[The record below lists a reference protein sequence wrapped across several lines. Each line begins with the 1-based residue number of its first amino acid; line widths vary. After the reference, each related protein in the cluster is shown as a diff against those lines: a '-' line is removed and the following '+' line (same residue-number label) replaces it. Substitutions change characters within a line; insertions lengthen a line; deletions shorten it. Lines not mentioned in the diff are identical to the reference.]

1 MTLVLARGADCYDS
15 AQDESKLECP
25 PSIAVYGRGQ
35 PEMIREERTKG
46 SGTDMDSTHR
56 RNGAPTD
63 QGPLTFL
70 DFFAGAGL
78 VRLGLEP
85 SWSCT
90 WANDI
95 DARKQEV
102 YEAAFGAGEF
112 ELGDVASIAVDSLP
126 AGADMAWASFPCQD
140 LSLAGSRKGMKAE
153 RSGTYWE
160 FWRLMCDSLDR
171 GQRPPLIVIENVVGM
186 LYGSD
191 FPILCESLAALGMQ
205 FGPLVIDARQF
216 LPQSRPRVFVVAV
229 DSRVDCS
236 LLVNEEID
244 ETVPWFTKAV
254 RSAHEKMPEALRESW
269 RWWKLPEPSYTIPS
283 VEGMIEKT
291 PTGVEW
297 HEPGETDARLLGM
310 MTPLNL
316 EKANLAVMQGPSV
329 GFLYKRIR
337 EGVQRAEVRFDGVA
351 GCLRTPQ
358 GGSSRQIVLVIDDG
372 RVRSRLLSPR
382 EAARLMGVPDS
393 FWLPSKYNDAYRA
406 IGDGVAVP
414 VVRWLS
420 DGLLIPLARLCRD
433 SRIDTCAKDDE
444 TLVQGRF
451 SSREAVEPVA
461 LKRTPVSA

>member
-1 MTLVLARGADCYDS
+1 MMGSDMPPNSNYQLRDAAKSQTGLLETDMTLTHPTSCVPAVHDLADTADCS
-15 AQDESKLECP
+15 QIE
-25 PSIAVYGRGQ
+25 
-35 PEMIREERTKG
+35 
-46 SGTDMDSTHR
+46 
-56 RNGAPTD
+56 
-63 QGPLTFL
+63 PLTFL

-102 YEAAFGAGEF
+102 YVAEFGAEEF
-112 ELGDVASIAVDSLP
+112 ALGDVADIATVSLP
-126 AGADMAWASFPCQD
+126 TGADMAWASFPCQD

-153 RSGTYWE
+153 RSGTYWG
-160 FWRLMCDSLDR
+160 FWRLMRDSLER
-171 GQRPPLIVIENVVGM
+171 GQRPPLVVIENVVGM
-186 LYGSD
+186 LYGSN
-191 FPILCESLAALGMQ
+191 FSILCESLADLGMQ

-216 LPQSRPRVFVVAV
+216 LPQSRPRVFVIAV
-229 DSRVDCS
+229 DSRVNCS
-236 LLVNEEID
+236 LLVNNEAN
-244 ETVPWFTKAV
+244 ETIPWFTKAV
-254 RSAHEKMPEALRESW
+254 KSAYKTMPTALRESW
-269 RWWKLPEPSYTIPS
+269 RWWKLPEPSPVIPS
-283 VEGMIEKT
+283 VEDIVEEN

-297 HEPGETDARLLGM
+297 HEPDETARLLGM
-310 MTPLNL
+310 MTPLNVQ
-316 EKANLAVMQGPSV
+316 KTNRAIQQGPSV

-337 EGVQRAEVRFDGVA
+337 GGVQRAEVRFDGVA

-420 DGLLIPLARLCRD
+420 DRLLVQLANLCRD
-433 SRIDTCAKDDE
+433 SQFDTRAKGHRD
-444 TLVQGRF
+444 VGQRWV
-451 SSREAVEPVA
+451 SNREANEAVA
-461 LKRTPVSA
+461 LKRTQVST

>member
-1 MTLVLARGADCYDS
+1 MIGEQRTNG
-15 AQDESKLECP
+15 P
-25 PSIAVYGRGQ
+25 GT
-35 PEMIREERTKG
+35 EMN
-46 SGTDMDSTHR
+46 STHQQR
-56 RNGAPTD
+56 A
-63 QGPLTFL
+63 GPATHDCAGRVDRSHIEPLKFL

-102 YEAAFGAGEF
+102 YEAEFGAGEF
-112 ELGDVASIAVDSLP
+112 ALGDVASVATDSLP
-126 AGADMAWASFPCQD
+126 VGTDMAWASFPCQD
-140 LSLAGSRKGMKAE
+140 LSIAGSRRGMKAE

-160 FWRLMCDSLDR
+160 FWRLMRDSLDR

-216 LPQSRPRVFVVAV
+216 LPQSRPRVFVVAI

-236 LLVNEEID
+236 LMVTEEAD
-244 ETVPWFTKAV
+244 ETVPWFPKAV
-254 RSAHEKMPEALRESW
+254 RSAYEKLPAALAESW
-269 RWWKLPEPSYTIPS
+269 RRWKLPEPSMSIPS
-283 VEGMIEKT
+283 IEDMIEEN
-291 PTGVEW
+291 PTSVVW
-297 HEPGETDARLLGM
+297 HAPDETERLLAM
-310 MTPLNL
+310 MTDVNRKKT
-316 EKANLAVMQGPSV
+316 ENAIENGQSV
-329 GFLYKRIR
+329 GFVYKRIR
-337 EGVQRAEVRFDGVA
+337 EGVQRAEARFDGVA

-358 GGSSRQIVLVIDDG
+358 GGSSRQIVLVLDNG

-420 DGLLIPLARLCRD
+420 NRLLVHLAKLCRD
-433 SRIDTCAKDDE
+433 FPIDNHSKDNGARDRDGLSGRE
-444 TLVQGRF
+444 TV
-451 SSREAVEPVA
+451 EAA
-461 LKRTPVSA
+461 TRNWTSVSP